1 LPPLIGQLLSAFDDI
16 KSGNGALLVSV
27 ASPLLV
33 ASCFAMG
40 AITSSPLPSTRTSW
54 VNKFFAAI
62 RTFKDNKKN
71 QFLLS
76 ELNFNL
82 VAICLFVLPPLVYFI
97 TSVDRRL
104 NGTGL
109 TTARKVS
116 KIANISGVAG
126 TLALSFFLIPVARHS
141 VLLTAMGWSPVRAL
155 RLHIWAGFTSFAF
168 IMLHCILYV
177 VDMLKYKEDPFWKQT
192 MPGSECWEWK
202 PVDLPR
208 SCSRQWANITGIVAA
223 LFFIVLLIT
232 SLNFVRRRF
241 YRIFYICHVVFGTG
255 MLLVAIMHWRPLA
268 LYISPSIVYY
278 LASTM
283 PVLVQAVASRFRG
296 GLKII
301 KVVTIPD
308 AGGCM
313 EVRVACDTTANQALN
328 DEPCMYVKLCV
339 PKISLIW
346 HPFTVYKHL
355 DDPKTVRFLF
365 RPIGPFTTKLAEAV
379 KGGADLPVTLMD
391 GFYRG
396 ANRCDEA
403 CRHDHVTIVA
413 GGVAITPF
421 LSMIPALLV
430 RIAASKK
437 EPTLKGITLLW
448 ACREEGLY
456 RFISKEYFGK
466 FERLAREA
474 SKLGLTMEIKV
485 HHTGDGYTLP
495 HDKIPSQAVPLF
507 DDVESSGSNTGN
519 TTSGP
524 SISVDSRPGPEKKDL
539 DSSSDEEDQLKY
551 EVTET
556 GVTGP
561 ASKGIKMEVA
571 RMMPGRFSVVWW
583 NVPAFLAFSFMIW
596 FGFRNIF
603 LYSNDRDPDFNTN
616 YVRPLGTFI
625 ALVAAVGVGVIME
638 GSVLY
643 LRKSWPFAVRTYDAI
658 RTCDATMEDSGTDQV
673 VCVESSPAVLVLKH
687 FAGRPSVD
695 AILERAKQAH
705 APGIFACGPT
715 AMTKAIKNEIAKEDS
730 SFGLTRYCF
739 YDEPFEM

>member
-1 LPPLIGQLLSAFDDI
+1 
-16 KSGNGALLVSV
+16 
-27 ASPLLV
+27 
-33 ASCFAMG
+33 MG

-54 VNKFFAAI
+54 FNKFFAAI
-62 RTFKDNKKN
+62 RTFKDNKSRN

-97 TSVDRRL
+97 SSVDRRV

-109 TTARKVS
+109 TNARKVRN
-116 KIANISGVAG
+116 IANISGVG
-126 TLALSFFLIPVARHS
+126 GILALSFFLIPVARHS

-155 RLHIWAGFTSFAF
+155 RLHVWAGFTSFIF

-192 MPGSECWEWK
+192 IPGSECWEWK

-208 SCSRQWANITGIVAA
+208 SCSRQWENITGIVAA
-223 LFFIVLLIT
+223 FFFIVLLIT

-241 YRIFYICHVVFGTG
+241 YRLFYICHVLFGTG

-268 LYISPSIVYY
+268 LYIAPSIVYY

-283 PVLVQAVASRFRG
+283 PVLVQAAASRFRG

-301 KVVTIPD
+301 EVVTIPD
-308 AGGCM
+308 AGGCT
-313 EVRVACDTTANQALN
+313 EVRVACDMTASQALD

-365 RPIGPFTTKLAEAV
+365 RPIGPFTTKLAESV

-396 ANRCDEA
+396 ANRCDDA
-403 CRHDHVTIVA
+403 CGHDHVTIVA

-430 RIAASKK
+430 RIAASNK

-474 SKLGLTMEIKV
+474 SKFGLTIEIKV
-485 HHTGDGYTLP
+485 HHTGDGYTIP
-495 HDKIPSQAVPLF
+495 HDTLP
-507 DDVESSGSNTGN
+507 DEDVENSGSKTSNTI
-519 TTSGP
+519 SGP
-524 SISVDSRPGPEKKDL
+524 SI
-539 DSSSDEEDQLKY
+539 EEEEQLLH
-551 EVTET
+551 T
-556 GVTGP
+556 GTGATAP
-561 ASKGIKMEVA
+561 APKGIKMEVA

-603 LYSNDRDPDFNTN
+603 LYSTDRDPDFNTN

-625 ALVAAVGVGVIME
+625 VLVTAVVVGMIME
-638 GSVLY
+638 GSVLC
-643 LRKSWPFAVRTYDAI
+643 LRKYWPSPKVDTFAPVRTYDE
-658 RTCDATMEDSGTDQV
+658 TMEDSATDEM
-673 VCVESSPAVLVLKH
+673 VCVESSPAGIVLNH

-695 AILERAKQAH
+695 AILERAKHAH

-715 AMTKAIKNEIAKEDS
+715 AMTEAIKNEIAKENS
-730 SFGLTRYCF
+730 PFGLTRYCF